1 MSVELSDIQKHYTLL
16 TQTFTN
22 SPRSK
27 DESKAL
33 LKKFRDS
40 LSRSFEPIADAMKK
54 DFNKPRM
61 EVYLT
66 EFGQA
71 VAELNN
77 VLVNLDAVLKPTSPS
92 SLPINF
98 STLAI
103 KVEKIALGTVL
114 IISPF
119 NYPLIL
125 AISPLIGAIAGG
137 NNVILKLPFDQLP
150 NFSTVMKNVIE
161 SALPK
166 DQIFVINGGIP
177 ESEYLLNECKFDKI
191 FFTGS
196 TNVGKIV
203 YEAASKN
210 LTPVVL
216 ELGGKSPAFVTK
228 NIDKKSIRTLLD
240 RLLWGKFTNSGQTC
254 VAPDYLLVEESIY
267 DDVLETL
274 LKSYQSTYANVNE
287 NSDFT
292 HIINK
297 KGFLRLDGLIKQTKG
312 KVIAG
317 GKTIEGSLFIEP
329 TIVAG
334 VSWDDPLMSNEIF
347 GPILPIIK
355 YSGSFQNIVQKVART
370 HDCPLTAYL
379 FSFSDQ
385 DLLILKKY
393 LRSGSI
399 TVNETLMSAG
409 CFISPFGGIGNSG
422 FGNYHSKWTVNSFT
436 HERSVL
442 KQPLWAEILLKARY
456 FPYTQANMNTLKM
469 LEIIPELPIQK
480 IKDYVCYL
488 LIFLIG
494 WFLAKAF

>member
-1 MSVELSDIQKHYTLL
+1 MSANLSDIEKSYTLL
-16 TQTFTN
+16 TQTFAN
-22 SPRSK
+22 SPRSQ
-27 DESKAL
+27 DESKTL

-40 LSRSFEPIADAMKK
+40 LSASFEPIANAVKK

-77 VLVNLDAVLKPTSPS
+77 VLANLDSVLKPTSPS

-98 STLAI
+98 STLTI
-103 KVEKIALGTVL
+103 QIEKIALGTVL

-161 SALPK
+161 AALPK
-166 DQIFVINGGIP
+166 DQVAVVNGGIP

-216 ELGGKSPAFVTK
+216 ELGGKSPAFVT
-228 NIDKKSIRTLLD
+228 NNVDKKSIRTLLD

-254 VAPDYLLVEESIY
+254 VAPDYLLVEDSVY

-274 LKSYQSTYANVNE
+274 LQSYQSTYAKLDE
-287 NSDFT
+287 TSDFT

-297 KGFLRLDGLIKQTKG
+297 KGFLRLDGLIKQTRG

-317 GKTIEGSLFIEP
+317 GKTFAGSLFIEP
-329 TIVAG
+329 TVVAD

-347 GPILPIIK
+347 GPILPIMR
-355 YSGSFQNIVQKVART
+355 YSGSFQKIVQKVATT

-385 DLLILKKY
+385 DLVTLKKY

-399 TVNETLMSAG
+399 SVNETLMSAG
-409 CFISPFGGIGNSG
+409 CFISPFGGIGSSG
-422 FGNYHSKWTVNSFT
+422 FGNYHSKWTVDSFT
-436 HERSVL
+436 HERAVL

-456 FPYTQANMNTLKM
+456 FPYTQANMNSLKM
-469 LEIIPELPIQK
+469 LEIIPEIPIQK
-480 IKDYVCYL
+480 IKEYVRYL
-488 LIFLIG
+488 VIFLIG
-494 WFLAKAF
+494 WFLAKSF

>member
-1 MSVELSDIQKHYTLL
+1 MSANLSDIENSYTLL
-16 TQTFTN
+16 TQTFAN
-22 SPRSK
+22 SPRSQ
-27 DESKAL
+27 DESKTL

-40 LSRSFEPIADAMKK
+40 LSASFEPIANAVKK

-77 VLVNLDAVLKPTSPS
+77 VLANLDSVLKPTSPS

-98 STLAI
+98 STLTI
-103 KVEKIALGTVL
+103 QIEKIALGTVL

-161 SALPK
+161 AALPK
-166 DQIFVINGGIP
+166 DQVAVVNGGIP

-216 ELGGKSPAFVTK
+216 ELGGKSPAFVT
-228 NIDKKSIRTLLD
+228 NNVDKKSIRTLLD

-254 VAPDYLLVEESIY
+254 VAPDYLLVEDSVY

-274 LKSYQSTYANVNE
+274 LQSYQSTYAKLDE
-287 NSDFT
+287 TSDFT

-297 KGFLRLDGLIKQTKG
+297 KGFLRLDGLIKQTRG

-317 GKTIEGSLFIEP
+317 GKTFAGSLFIEP
-329 TIVAG
+329 TVVAD

-347 GPILPIIK
+347 GPILPIMR
-355 YSGSFQNIVQKVART
+355 YSGSFQKIVQKVATT

-385 DLLILKKY
+385 DLVTLKKY

-399 TVNETLMSAG
+399 SVNETLMSAG
-409 CFISPFGGIGNSG
+409 CFISPFGGIGSSG
-422 FGNYHSKWTVNSFT
+422 FGNYHSKWTVDSFT
-436 HERSVL
+436 HERAVL

-456 FPYTQANMNTLKM
+456 FPYTQANMNSLKM
-469 LEIIPELPIQK
+469 LEIIPEIPIQK
-480 IKDYVCYL
+480 IKEYVCYL
-488 LIFLIG
+488 VIFLIG
-494 WFLAKAF
+494 WFLAKSF

>member
-1 MSVELSDIQKHYTLL
+1 MSANLSDIEKSYTLL
-16 TQTFTN
+16 TQTFAN
-22 SPRSK
+22 SPRSQ
-27 DESKAL
+27 DESKTL

-40 LSRSFEPIADAMKK
+40 LSASFEPIANAVKK

-77 VLVNLDAVLKPTSPS
+77 VLANLDSVLKPTSPS

-98 STLAI
+98 STLTI
-103 KVEKIALGTVL
+103 QIEKIALGTVL

-161 SALPK
+161 AALPK
-166 DQIFVINGGIP
+166 DQVAVVNGGIP

-216 ELGGKSPAFVTK
+216 ELGGKSPAFVT
-228 NIDKKSIRTLLD
+228 NNVDKKSIRTLLD

-254 VAPDYLLVEESIY
+254 VAPDYLLVEDSVY

-274 LKSYQSTYANVNE
+274 LQSYQSTYAE
-287 NSDFT
+287 LDETSDFT

-297 KGFLRLDGLIKQTKG
+297 KGFLRLDGLIKQTRG

-317 GKTIEGSLFIEP
+317 GKTFAGSLFIEP
-329 TIVAG
+329 TVVAD

-347 GPILPIIK
+347 GPILPIMR
-355 YSGSFQNIVQKVART
+355 YSGSFQKIVQKVATT

-385 DLLILKKY
+385 DLVTLKKY

-399 TVNETLMSAG
+399 SVNETLMSAG
-409 CFISPFGGIGNSG
+409 CFISPFGGIGSSG
-422 FGNYHSKWTVNSFT
+422 FGNYHSKWTVDSFT
-436 HERSVL
+436 HERAVL

-456 FPYTQANMNTLKM
+456 FPYTQANMNSLKM
-469 LEIIPELPIQK
+469 LEIIPEIPIQK
-480 IKDYVCYL
+480 IKEYVCYL
-488 LIFLIG
+488 VIFLIG
-494 WFLAKAF
+494 WFLAKSF